1 MKAIACALVTAA
13 IGVTLASAGLAA
25 QGTIVIPASGGKP
38 EITIVYEPGTAN
50 LNLDE
55 LRAFDAAQ
63 HADPAIAN
71 QLAIS
76 PGLVAKAA
84 YVEKHPALQ
93 HFLESY
99 PSAREEIQANPGNYV
114 VPLPGS
120 TWNRSVFRDASSD

>member
-1 MKAIACALVTAA
+1 MKAIAYALVTAA
-13 IGVTLASAGLAA
+13 IGVTLASAALAA

-38 EITIVYEPGTAN
+38 EITIEFEPGTAN

-55 LRAFDAAQ
+55 LSAFDAAQ
-63 HADPAIAN
+63 HADPAIAD
-71 QLAIS
+71 QIAIS
-76 PGLVAKAA
+76 PGLVARPA

-93 HFLESY
+93 QFLDRY

-120 TWNRSVFRDASSD
+120 TWNRSLFRNASGD